1 MSCYFSTI
9 LMKSNRQGSFVRAL
23 PAPKFYQ
30 SMISKLKFP
39 GTGWKHRK
47 SEEEAM

>member
-9 LMKSNRQGSFVRAL
+9 LMKNNRQGSFVRVL
-23 PAPKFYQ
+23 PAHKSYQ

-39 GTGWKHRK
+39 GAGWEHRK
-47 SEEEAM
+47 SEEEEM